1 MDAGIQP
8 KSGICR
14 FLDGWLL
21 AACHASRVCSHCD
34 RSPER
39 TVWGGAAV
47 GRRSAFQAGRTGCT
61 SVHHL
66 RSQPPFF
73 HLLESSSLDKKLK
86 RRQLPPQ
93 CAPKI
98 TCKSRPALGSVLG
111 VSIQIKSTYAAW
123 GGVTLITFKL
133 SVKEFEDY

>member
-8 KSGICR
+8 KSGVCR

-21 AACHASRVCSHCD
+21 AACHASRGRSHCD

-39 TVWGGAAV
+39 TVWGVAAV
-47 GRRSAFQAGRTGCT
+47 GRRSAFRAGRTGRT

-66 RSQPPFF
+66 RSQSPFSASWN
-73 HLLESSSLDKKLK
+73 LSLLDKKLK

-98 TCKSRPALGSVLG
+98 TCKSRPELGSVYG
-111 VSIQIKSTYAAW
+111 VSIAIKSTYAVKSAAAAAW
-123 GGVTLITFKL
+123 GDHFNHI
-133 SVKEFEDY
+133 